1 MVTRRS
7 VCGQDRVPSCPF
19 QVLDPQRTKWP
30 CLFNIWES
38 SIVFGPWSAYIVY
51 CLIPF
56 WWNACTGKMLFLGE
70 TERTILKLIW
80 IWVKR
85 HMQANILHSRL
96 VTFHLCLILTP
107 QIWRFV
113 TSFLF
118 YGYIGFSFL
127 FNMIFLYP
135 HTESIDSCS
144 YIVSF
149 QGHVGGTWEWDY
161 LV

>member
-1 MVTRRS
+1 MPLSYLRKFYS
-7 VCGQDRVPSCPF
+7 
-19 QVLDPQRTKWP
+19 LWP
-30 CLFNIWES
+30 LI
-38 SIVFGPWSAYIVY
+38 SIY
-51 CLIPF
+51 CLLLDSILMKCLYKQ
-56 WWNACTGKMLFLGE
+56 NVGE
-70 TERTILKLIW
+70 TERAILKLIW

-135 HTESIDSCS
+135 HTKSIDSCS

-149 QGHVGGTWEWDY
+149 QGHVGGTWE
-161 LV
+161 